1 MNRASP
7 DRPRP
12 HRNSPVVVIVDPDE
26 SFGTLLQ
33 HFLERLGYSALRLPE
48 ARYALRL
55 LRELK
60 PDLLITTLDGDEIDG
75 VELLVGLS
83 AEQSRPPVLLCTRHP
98 SGSPAMAAATDRLG
112 VRLVLPRPCRFD
124 VIASAVQRL
133 LGPSVAPALP
143 APPLTERSAS

>member
-33 HFLERLGYSALRLPE
+33 HFLERLGYSAFRLPE

-60 PDLLITTLDGDEIDG
+60 ADLLITSLDGDEIDG
-75 VELLVGLS
+75 MELLVGLS
-83 AEQSRPPVLLCTRHP
+83 AEQERPPVLLCSRHP
-98 SGSPAMAAATDRLG
+98 SASPAMAAATDLLG

-133 LGPSVAPALP
+133 LGSPGSRQV
-143 APPLTERSAS
+143 ERSAS